1 MSDSKMT
8 ARPSLLKL
16 FSIFFRVG
24 AFTFGGGLA
33 MIPLIQRELV
43 DNQGWLEEDDF
54 IDMIGLTQS
63 APGPIAVNAGIYLGY
78 RLNGVPGAI
87 ASLLGTVMPS
97 LLIIM
102 FIAWALSRVN
112 LDWLN
117 RAFAGIRPTVVALIA
132 SAAYSM
138 GRKILRD
145 QRGWIIALLAV
156 AGIIVFDLHAAVLIV
171 AGAVVGLVLREKPQA
186 ERGEQ

>member
-1 MSDSKMT
+1 MKACRRKMT

-63 APGPIAVNAGIYLGY
+63 APGPIAVSLPASIW
-78 RLNGVPGAI
+78 AI
-87 ASLLGTVMPS
+87 A
-97 LLIIM
+97 
-102 FIAWALSRVN
+102 
-112 LDWLN
+112 
-117 RAFAGIRPTVVALIA
+117 
-132 SAAYSM
+132 
-138 GRKILRD
+138 
-145 QRGWIIALLAV
+145 
-156 AGIIVFDLHAAVLIV
+156 
-171 AGAVVGLVLREKPQA
+171 
-186 ERGEQ
+186 

>member
-1 MSDSKMT
+1 
-8 ARPSLLKL
+8 
-16 FSIFFRVG
+16 
-24 AFTFGGGLA
+24 
-33 MIPLIQRELV
+33 
-43 DNQGWLEEDDF
+43 
-54 IDMIGLTQS
+54 
-63 APGPIAVNAGIYLGY
+63 
-78 RLNGVPGAI
+78 
-87 ASLLGTVMPS
+87 MPS

-145 QRGWIIALLAV
+145 QR
-156 AGIIVFDLHAAVLIV
+156 AGSS
-171 AGAVVGLVLREKPQA
+171 PCWQS
-186 ERGEQ
+186 RGSSFSTCTRLY